1 MSTPSDTASDIQ
13 SIPEPDPASPW
24 RLALARLVR
33 NRSAMLS
40 LVVFLLLCAACL
52 CAPIYAHDVAHT
64 DPFRSNISGT
74 VVLDGKVTPVLQPNS
89 LGFGSTPI
97 GPTWS
102 SHFAFG
108 ADDQGRDVLARTL
121 YGGRIS
127 LQIGIV
133 SALISCALAAVLGLV
148 AGFFG
153 GLIDGVIA
161 RFLDIIWAFP
171 VYLFAISLSTVL
183 LLQGLKIGPFQV
195 NAGSIWLPTLIIAFV
210 YVPYVA
216 RPVRGETITLRNR
229 EFMEAA
235 ASLGASNTR
244 LLFSELLPNVLPVVL
259 VLLPLMVAT
268 NILTESALS
277 YLSIGVQ
284 APQASWGTIVSD
296 GQSLL
301 YTRPWVSVLPGLMIA
316 TTVLTLNVFGDGVRD
331 ALDPRGRVRS
341 VRRIMGK

>member
-1 MSTPSDTASDIQ
+1 MTDVTIAADV
-13 SIPEPDPASPW
+13 PAVPATRARSPW
-24 RLALARLVR
+24 LLALARLRR
-33 NRSAMLS
+33 NRSAMVS

-52 CAPIYAHDVAHT
+52 CAPIFARDVSGL

-74 VVLDGKVTPVLQPNS
+74 VVLDGKLTPVIQANS
-89 LGFGSTPI
+89 TGFGSTPI
-97 GPTWS
+97 GPTWTA
-102 SHFAFG
+102 HYAFG

-133 SALISCALAAVLGLV
+133 SGLLSCAIAAIVGLI

-153 GLIDGVIA
+153 GIVDGIIA
-161 RFLDIIWAFP
+161 RILDIIWAFP

-183 LLQGLKIGPFQV
+183 LLKGLSIGPFRV
-195 NAGSIWLPTLIIAFV
+195 NAGSIWLPTLIIAVV

-216 RPVRGETITLRNR
+216 RPVRGETISLRRR

-235 ASLGASNTR
+235 TSLGASNMR
-244 LLFSELLPNVLPVVL
+244 LLFSELLPNVLPVVI

-284 APQASWGTIVSD
+284 APQASWGTIVAD

-301 YTRPWVSVLPGLMIA
+301 YTRPWVSILPGLMIVVA
-316 TTVLTLNVFGDGVRD
+316 VLTLNVLGDGVRD

-341 VRRIMGK
+341 VRRIAGR

>member
-1 MSTPSDTASDIQ
+1 MSSVTTTASEVP
-13 SIPEPDPASPW
+13 SEAEPRATSPW
-24 RLALARLVR
+24 RLALGRLLR

-40 LVVFLLLCAACL
+40 LVVFLLLCAACA
-52 CAPIYAHDVAHT
+52 CAPIFAHDVSKT
-64 DPFRSNISGT
+64 DPFRSNVSGT
-74 VVLDGKVTPVLQPNS
+74 IVLHGKTEPVLQPNS

-102 SHFAFG
+102 SQYAFG

-127 LQIGIV
+127 LQIGII
-133 SALISCALAAVLGLV
+133 SALISCAVAAVLGLV

-153 GLIDGVIA
+153 GLVDGVIA
-161 RFLDIIWAFP
+161 RILDIIWAFP

-195 NAGSIWLPTLIIAFV
+195 NAGSVWLPTLIIAFV
-210 YVPYVA
+210 YIPYVA
-216 RPVRGETITLRNR
+216 RPIRGETISLRSR

-235 ASLGASNTR
+235 SSLGASNTR
-244 LLFSELLPNVLPVVL
+244 LLFSELLPNVMPVVI

-301 YTRPWVSVLPGLMIA
+301 YTRPWVSVLPGLMIVVA
-316 TTVLTLNVFGDGVRD
+316 VLTLNVLGDGVRD

>member
-1 MSTPSDTASDIQ
+1 MSDVAAA
-13 SIPEPDPASPW
+13 PDVAIAPAAAKARSPW
-24 RLALARLVR
+24 LLAFNRLRR

-40 LVVFLLLCAACL
+40 LAVFVLLCAACV
-52 CAPIYAHDVAHT
+52 CAPVYAHDISKT
-64 DPFRSNISGT
+64 DPFQSNVSGT
-74 VVLDGKVTPVLQPNS
+74 ILIDGKQTTVIQPNS

-102 SHFAFG
+102 RQYFIG
-108 ADDQGRDVLARTL
+108 ADDQGRDVMARTL

-127 LQIGIV
+127 LEIGIV

-153 GLIDGVIA
+153 GLVDGVIA
-161 RFLDIIWAFP
+161 RILDIVWAFP

-183 LLQGLKIGPFQV
+183 LLQGLELGPFHV
-195 NAGSIWLPTLIIAFV
+195 DAGSIWLPTLIIAIV

-216 RPVRGETITLRNR
+216 RPIRGETISLRNR

-235 ASLGASNTR
+235 SSLGASNTR
-244 LLFSELLPNVLPVVL
+244 LLFSELLPNVMPVVI
-259 VLLPLMVAT
+259 VLFPLMIAT

-284 APQASWGTIVSD
+284 PPQASLGTIVSD

-301 YTRPWVSVLPGLMIA
+301 YTRPWVSILPGLMIVVA
-316 TTVLTLNVFGDGVRD
+316 VLTLNVLGDGVRD

-341 VRRIMGK
+341 VRRISGK

>member
-1 MSTPSDTASDIQ
+1 MTEVTAVS
-13 SIPEPDPASPW
+13 EPAVVPATKARNPW
-24 RLALARLVR
+24 LIAAGRLRR
-33 NRSAMLS
+33 NRSAMAS
-40 LVVFLLLCAACL
+40 LIVFLLLCLACL
-52 CAPIYAHDVAHT
+52 CAPIYARDVSGL
-64 DPFRSNISGT
+64 DPYRSNISGSIVLNGR
-74 VVLDGKVTPVLQPNS
+74 VVPVIQANS
-89 LGFGSTPI
+89 TGFGATPI
-97 GPTWS
+97 GPTWTA
-102 SHFAFG
+102 HYAFG

-133 SALISCALAAVLGLV
+133 SALLSCAIAAIVGLV

-153 GLIDGVIA
+153 GLVDGVIA
-161 RFLDIIWAFP
+161 RILDIIWAFP

-183 LLQGLKIGPFQV
+183 LLQGLKIGPLQV

-216 RPVRGETITLRNR
+216 RPVRGETLSLRRR
-229 EFMEAA
+229 EFMEAG
-235 ASLGASNTR
+235 ASLGASNLR
-244 LLFSELLPNVLPVVL
+244 LLFSELLPNVLPVVI
-259 VLLPLMVAT
+259 VLLPLMIAT

-284 APQASWGTIVSD
+284 PPQASWGTIVSD

-301 YTRPWVSVLPGLMIA
+301 YTRPWVSILPGLMIVVA
-316 TTVLTLNVFGDGVRD
+316 VLTLNVLGDGVRD

-341 VRRIMGK
+341 IRRIAGR